1 MEQGISLAGLFTGL
15 DISASGL
22 RAQRIR
28 QNTISSNLANAETTR
43 TEKGGP
49 YRRQFPVFSADSDRK
64 DVRIINQ
71 DIKLQG
77 TMTDENHMPIPP
89 LEFPR
94 DQTFFGN
101 GVRVDEI
108 REDSRP
114 PKMVYDPSHPDA
126 DKNGYVAM
134 PNVNVI
140 EEMTNMISATRAYE
154 ANVTAFNATKSML
167 MQGLQI

>member
-1 MEQGISLAGLFTGL
+1 MGLLGIFSELS
-15 DISASGL
+15 ISASGL

-28 QNTISSNLANAETTR
+28 QNTISSNLANIETTR

-49 YRRQFPVFSADSDRK
+49 YKRQFPVFSADTTGK
-64 DVRIINQ
+64 DTSIINQ
-71 DIKLQG
+71 QVKLQG
-77 TMTDENHMPIPP
+77 TTTNINHLPIPP
-89 LEFPR
+89 LSFPKVKS
-94 DQTFFGN
+94 FFGN

-134 PNVNVI
+134 PNINVV
-140 EEMTNMISATRAYE
+140 EEMTNMIAATRAYE
-154 ANVTAFNATKSML
+154 ANITAFNAAKNMY
-167 MQGLQI
+167 MQALQI